1 MKNWRRKSVQQ
12 DNAESATAFAIAT
25 QAGVGVVL
33 PLVAGGLIG
42 WYLDEYVFHSA
53 FFIATLVGLLL
64 GLAIGFY
71 TLIRLVSLL
80 R

>member
-1 MKNWRRKSVQQ
+1 MKQWRKKSVQQ
-12 DNAESATAFAIAT
+12 DDAESVTAFAIAT
-25 QAGVGVVL
+25 QAGLGVAL

-42 WYLDEYVFHSA
+42 WYLDTHVFHSG

-64 GLAIGFY
+64 GLIIGFY